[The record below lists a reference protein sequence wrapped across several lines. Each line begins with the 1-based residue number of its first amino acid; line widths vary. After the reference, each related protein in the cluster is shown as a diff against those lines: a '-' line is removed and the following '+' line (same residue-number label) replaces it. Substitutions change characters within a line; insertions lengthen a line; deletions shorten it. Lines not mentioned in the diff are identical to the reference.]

1 MKQLLDFFPIILFFV
16 VYKFYLDLPDE
27 FITGA
32 NDLLPFL
39 RITPGEAGDAIFLAT
54 FVAIIVTLIQV
65 MISVILTRKVEKMPL
80 ITLALLVV
88 FGGATLLFKD
98 PLFIQWKP
106 TAINW
111 LFALVFAGSHFIGSK
126 PLVQRMMSQ
135 ALDIQNDQIWFKLNL
150 AWIGFFVVS
159 GVANLLVAPEIDPF
173 NFQFSED
180 TWVDFKLFGL
190 LGLTIIFVFGQAIYL
205 ARYMPAAPEETK

>member
-1 MKQLLDFFPIILFFV
+1 MKQLLDFFPIVLFFI

-27 FITGA
+27 LILSV
-32 NDLLPFL
+32 NDLIPLMRL
-39 RITPGEAGDAIFLAT
+39 TPGEASDAIFLAT
-54 FVAIIVTLIQV
+54 LVAIVVTLIQV
-65 MISVILTRKVEKMPL
+65 VLAAIIVRKVEKMPM

-106 TAINW
+106 TVINW
-111 LFALVFAGSHFIGSK
+111 LFALVFAGSQVIGDK

-135 ALDIQNDQIWFKLNL
+135 ALDIEDNQVWKKLNL
-150 AWIGFFVVS
+150 AWVAFFIIS
-159 GVANLLVAPEIDPF
+159 GVANLLVAPEIDPL
-173 NFQFSED
+173 NLKFSED

-190 LGLTIIFVFGQAIYL
+190 LGLTIIFIVAQAFYL
-205 ARYMPAAPEETK
+205 ARYLPSTPEETD